1 MWWESSVKCKSL
13 SVHALLRLTNHYFP
27 SIRNLY
33 YTQRFYVTL
42 SLVQRPIYN
51 INSNVNGLLTIV
63 IDVAEWSDRTE
74 LAMVINSIFT

>member
-42 SLVQRPIYN
+42 PLVQRPIYN
-51 INSNVNGLLTIV
+51 TNINVNELTIV
-63 IDVAEWSDRTE
+63 IDY
-74 LAMVINSIFT
+74 SILII